1 MTHEANT
8 MYAIYALHEGT
19 FSMATF
25 EVFEDIHLAE
35 SKIIEMK
42 AEAADGVRFF
52 IESSRKC
59 FSTCF

>member
-8 MYAIYALHEGT
+8 MYAIYALHEGN

-25 EVFEDIHLAE
+25 EVFEDIQEAE

-42 AEAADGVRFF
+42 TEAADGVRFF
-52 IESSRKC
+52 IEIC
-59 FSTCF
+59 

>member
-1 MTHEANT
+1 MTNT
-8 MYAIYALHEGT
+8 TKPMYAIYALHEGN

-42 AEAADGVRFF
+42 TEAADGVRFF
-52 IESSRKC
+52 IEIC
-59 FSTCF
+59 